1 MANQTRDNSGFP
13 NIFSAFRGEDPRKQ
27 LIDIKAA
34 RGEALATVV
43 EVAGLLSVLPN
54 AAIASQQRELERLKA
69 TRGDNDPRVVE
80 LQATLERAA
89 TLSAM
94 AERGQ
99 ARAERLAVAFTES
112 EAAFHG
118 FVSDSDLNPLSGL
131 TVRAGQQYS
140 ATTDADGYF
149 RIPLGTKT
157 TRATTA
163 RELFQSL
170 SRRTPKDTA
179 AAPAAGSEPG
189 KELATAQVE
198 IVQKGTIIHTDPF
211 PLPLDDGGVY
221 REYVL
226 PKNPATPRDFKSF
239 IGKNTPAAEAPAAR
253 KGGAKAKA
261 KRK

>member
-1 MANQTRDNSGFP
+1 MANQTRGNSGFP

-34 RGEALATVV
+34 RGEALASVV

-54 AAIASQQRELERLKA
+54 AVIASQQRELERLKA
-69 TRGDNDPRVVE
+69 TRGDNDPRVLE

-99 ARAERLAVAFTES
+99 ARAERLAVAFTDS

-131 TVRAGQQYS
+131 TVRAGQQSS

-149 RIPLGTKT
+149 RIPLGT
-157 TRATTA
+157 RATRPATA

-179 AAPAAGSEPG
+179 VDPAGSEPG

-198 IVQKGTIIHTDPF
+198 IVRKGAIIHTDPF
-211 PLPLDDGGVY
+211 LLPLEDGAVY

-226 PKNPATPRDFKSF
+226 PKTPGTPRDFKNF
-239 IGKNTPAAEAPAAR
+239 IGRNTPAAEAPAAR
-253 KGGAKAKA
+253 RGGAKAKA